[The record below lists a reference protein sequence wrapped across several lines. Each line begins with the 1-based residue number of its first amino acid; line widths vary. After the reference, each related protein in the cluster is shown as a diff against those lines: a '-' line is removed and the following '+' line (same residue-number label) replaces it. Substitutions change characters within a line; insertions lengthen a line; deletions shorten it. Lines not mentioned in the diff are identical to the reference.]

1 MSKFYARLVRKKR
14 FLGLYAKRS
23 LKKALA
29 HAFVGFVSGYT
40 VGLQAS
46 QALYVA
52 VLSGLIS
59 AAAYFMYEV
68 LK

>member
-1 MSKFYARLVRKKR
+1 MRKE
-14 FLGLYAKRS
+14 A

-40 VGLQAS
+40 VGLQAT
-46 QALYVA
+46 QALNVA

>member
-1 MSKFYARLVRKKR
+1 MNKFYARLVRKKR
-14 FLGLYAKRS
+14 FLRLYAKRS

-29 HAFVGFVSGYT
+29 QAFVGFVAGYT
-40 VGLQAS
+40 VGLQAT
-46 QALYVA
+46 QALNVA